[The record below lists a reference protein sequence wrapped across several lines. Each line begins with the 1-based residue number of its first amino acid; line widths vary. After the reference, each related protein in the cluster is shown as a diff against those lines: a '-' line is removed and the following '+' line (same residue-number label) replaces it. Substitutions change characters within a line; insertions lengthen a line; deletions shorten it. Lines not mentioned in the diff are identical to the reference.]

1 MPELPEVETVRR
13 GLAKALT
20 GDRVVAVEV
29 LRKDSIA
36 LVSAAQFAKRMK
48 GREFA
53 GVQRRGKY
61 LLLDLDGQMGWRA
74 ICGCRED

>member
-48 GREFA
+48 GR
-53 GVQRRGKY
+53 
-61 LLLDLDGQMGWRA
+61 
-74 ICGCRED
+74 